1 MTLDE
6 AWNKGS
12 LIKRVDW
19 ILWINKE
26 RLGHS
31 NIELFKKNLTKS
43 GVKESDIGD
52 DKWEVSGLNH

>member
-12 LIKRVDW
+12 LIKRIDW
-19 ILWINKE
+19 SLWINKE
-26 RLGHS
+26 KLGHS
-31 NIELFKKNLTKS
+31 NIDLFKKNLAKS
-43 GVKESDIGD
+43 GVKESDIED